1 MGVAASTLASS
12 RAMTYKSQIPF
23 SDKKIIIYSF
33 VEYDARVK
41 VTAHYRP
48 SRRDHFAFSRI
59 VPHVPL

>member
-1 MGVAASTLASS
+1 
-12 RAMTYKSQIPF
+12 MTYKPQIPF
-23 SDKKIIIYSF
+23 GDKKIIIYSF